1 MFFNQRSKPLH
12 KTRAEKALRTRLK
25 IEIEDFPTDQF
36 LFVIFL
42 ISWVITGER
51 GTLAVIL
58 VWVVAIA
65 STSSLVIL
73 GN

>member
-42 ISWVITGER
+42 ISWVLTGER